1 MLPFL
6 DALIGFAL
14 VMLVFSLAATAII
27 QVVLSVLQI
36 RGLNLFLGIGSL
48 LRQIDP
54 GLSRRNA
61 WGIAWAVVSH
71 PLVART
77 AFHIGDVIH
86 REELV
91 QLLLRLAAE
100 AAPRRFFGGLR
111 PGARAELKRILTDH
125 GIPDPLKTAKEISD
139 AAWTIGAE
147 APKLLAHER
156 DTKAIQK
163 VAATPFVAEIFMWFD
178 STIDRVSQAFS
189 GYAGIVSL
197 VVAAAL
203 AFATQLDAI
212 QLVNRLTM
220 DKDLRA
226 KLVTEARTVV
236 QKRGAEFDSAAAAV
250 TGPGS
255 AKASPKTVAPSAGA
269 ASDSTA
275 KPPGKPDEALRAS
288 MDDLQMLA
296 AQRLITLPWDPGSQ
310 AGPKLKFMSRE
321 WLKHRLGVL
330 ISTVLIALGAP
341 FWFNSLKQLLSLR
354 SSLAAKDDDQRRD
367 RTKGSTATA

>member
-14 VMLVFSLAATAII
+14 VMLVFSLAATAIV

-36 RGLNLFLGIGSL
+36 RGLNLFLGIASL
-48 LRQIDP
+48 LRQVDP

-61 WGIAWAVVSH
+61 CGIAWAVVSN

-77 AFHIGDVIH
+77 AFQIGDVIH
-86 REELV
+86 REELI
-91 QLLLRLAAE
+91 QLLLKLAAE

-111 PGARAELKRILTDH
+111 PGAQGELKRILTEH
-125 GIPDPLKTAKEISD
+125 GIADPLTTAKAISD
-139 AAWTIGAE
+139 AAWDFGKR
-147 APKLLAHER
+147 APRLAPHER
-156 DTKAIQK
+156 DAKAIQDLPP
-163 VAATPFVAEIFMWFD
+163 TPFVSEIFMWFD

-189 GYAGIVSL
+189 AYAGIVSL

-203 AFATQLDAI
+203 AITTQLDAI
-212 QLVNRLTM
+212 QLVNRLSV

-226 KLVTEARTVV
+226 KLLTEAQTVV
-236 QKRGAEFDSAAAAV
+236 QKRGAEFDSTAAAV
-250 TGPGS
+250 TAPPGK
-255 AKASPKTVAPSAGA
+255 KASPKTAAPSAGTA
-269 ASDSTA
+269 PDSTA
-275 KPPGKPDEALRAS
+275 KPPGRPGDALRAS

-296 AQRLITLPWDPGSQ
+296 AQRLIIPIWDPGSQ
-310 AGPKLKFMSRE
+310 VGPKPSPF
-321 WLKHRLGVL
+321 GIA

-354 SSLAAKDDDQRRD
+354 SSLAAKDDDQREA
-367 RTKGSTATA
+367 RTKGSTVTA